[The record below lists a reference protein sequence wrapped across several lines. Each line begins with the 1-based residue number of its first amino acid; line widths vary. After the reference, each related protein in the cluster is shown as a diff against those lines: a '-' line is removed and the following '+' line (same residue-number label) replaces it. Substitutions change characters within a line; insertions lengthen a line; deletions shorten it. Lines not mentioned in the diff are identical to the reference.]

1 MKSAEMAKNLAVI
14 CAESVASPI
23 SMQIKLENGVKEIMN
38 RKGKLMPRPCPGFRG
53 QKILLLTNYFKVYVE
68 NTKRQLYHYDVSF
81 STYFDFSRETWKL
94 EIISFFFPR
103 FLFTMVMVI
112 LFLVQELE
120 ESC

>member
-38 RKGKLMPRPCPGFRG
+38 RKGKSTTRHCPGLRG
-53 QKILLLTNYFKVYVE
+53 QKILLLTNYFKVHVE

-81 STYFDFSRETWKL
+81 STYFDFRQETWKL
-94 EIISFFFPR
+94 EIISFFSPR